1 MPDHR
6 LTPKRE
12 GFSDKITAL
21 DDLAYRIWQQYKL
34 SADDYGVMPDL
45 AASIMG
51 GNRRL
56 AKVQPRVIESKLQGF
71 VDCGLLH
78 RFVHQGQG
86 YLYSRVWQKHQKIR
100 YPSETFHPAPPPE
113 ELAQCDKKTRELF
126 AQRFANSSETDS
138 EDCDTVS
145 PPPVCARP
153 GNANADANASA
164 EELGERERGLV
175 LSRGQLRSSA
185 PALVALW
192 NDRAVEPFVHVSDV
206 LADKSTQRV
215 LDALRAHPDLS
226 WWEQRVVDV
235 TTSAWCSGGAPSGWV
250 ADFWWMLEHA
260 DEIASGRVRN
270 HAPQPKG
277 SRVGA
282 TGVSWRETCRARGHE
297 LPCGTPQKCDLLHDK
312 SERGAA

>member
-113 ELAQCDKKTRELF
+113 ELAQCEKKTRELF

-138 EDCDTVS
+138 EDYVNVS
-145 PPPVCARP
+145 PPPVCAHA
-153 GNANADANASA
+153 GNANANADANANA
-164 EELGERERGLV
+164 EKRGEPERRLV
-175 LSRGQLRSSA
+175 LSPGQLRSSVVM
-185 PALVALW
+185 LVSIW
-192 NDRAVEPFVHVSDV
+192 NAVAVDPFVRVTEDLSSP
-206 LADKSTQRV
+206 ARQRV
-215 LDALRAHPDLS
+215 ERALAAHADLD
-226 WWEQRVVDV
+226 WWQARFAD
-235 TTSAWCSGGAPSGWV
+235 TTASAFCRGGGERGWV
-250 ADFWWMLEHA
+250 ADFWWVLENA
-260 DEIASGRVRN
+260 DTI
-270 HAPQPKG
+270 
-277 SRVGA
+277 A
-282 TGVSWRETCRARGHE
+282 TGRYRDRSIVPKTKVQTVTQDALARVLAREM
-297 LPCGTPQKCDLLHDK
+297 P
-312 SERGAA
+312 S